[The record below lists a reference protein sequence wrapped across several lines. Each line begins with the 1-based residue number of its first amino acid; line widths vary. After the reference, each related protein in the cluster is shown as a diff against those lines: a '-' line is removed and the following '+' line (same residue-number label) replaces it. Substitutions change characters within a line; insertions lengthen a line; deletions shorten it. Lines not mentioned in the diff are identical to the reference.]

1 MQKKFMDNTI
11 LIKVYKKIAVNR
23 LFKIVDSDTWKK
35 RKNDFIAQI
44 NCGKDMSN
52 YIGTDYCLD
61 EYGIEPL
68 HNEEI
73 PGTQEWDE
81 IISMIDEKGEE
92 V

>member
-1 MQKKFMDNTI
+1 MKWVWNQHKDKAVD
-11 LIKVYKKIAVNR
+11 IATGNVLALWGNQGYMVR
-23 LFKIVDSDTWKK
+23 F
-35 RKNDFIAQI
+35 
-44 NCGKDMSN
+44 
-52 YIGTDYCLD
+52 
-61 EYGIEPL
+61 EPL